1 MSQPITTTD
10 QTFTH
15 DLTAPHTLAL
25 VDFWAPWCG
34 PCRALG
40 PVVDAFAA
48 THHDDLTVAKLNVDE
63 NPRTAQRYGVRSIP
77 TLILFRDGEEI
88 ARTVGA
94 MPAARLEAWVTEQR
108 DARGA
113 PVPEATR
120 T

>member
-15 DLTAPHTLAL
+15 DLTATHPLAL

-34 PCRALG
+34 PCQALG

-48 THHDDLTVAKLNVDE
+48 THHDALTVAKLNVDE
-63 NPRTAQRYGVRSIP
+63 NPLTAQRHGVRSIP
-77 TLILFRDGEEI
+77 TLILFRDGEEV

-94 MPAARLEAWVTEQR
+94 MPVARLEAWVAEQS
-108 DARGA
+108 AA
-113 PVPEATR
+113 VNATL
-120 T
+120 